1 MLNLLPIESE
11 TGMPAAAELNFRQKL
26 VVIGLD
32 ILLVVELCIAMYFA
46 NLSPE
51 TFTPTFVKTF
61 FSLLIPTVLTALL
74 FMRFLKTKPSGTP
87 Q

>member
-1 MLNLLPIESE
+1 MNLMPIESE
-11 TGMPAAAELNFRQKL
+11 TDMPAAAGLNFRQKL

-61 FSLLIPTVLTALL
+61 FSQLFPTVFTALF
-74 FMRFLKTKPSGTP
+74 FMRLLKNSSSGTSR
-87 Q
+87 